1 MKHRTP
7 TRRSYSNSA
16 FTLVELLV
24 VIGIIALLIAI
35 LLPAL
40 AKARSSARTVACA
53 SNLRSI
59 VQGMHLYATQ
69 NKGYFPGGANSSG
82 AFLLLPATPAFSD
95 NNCPEVSQIW
105 DWQAP
110 IAKVQG
116 ITFEPGGT
124 VAERTRRFTQLL
136 EFPAYRCPDN
146 DVIWQPFGSPS
157 AGVLPMNSY
166 TTAAVFHYKRNPS
179 GGSDAGDGQRVSRG
193 EYNPPGGYS
202 PQTTNVGNASRK
214 IYVADGARF
223 STINDPPDYEFRFAG
238 TYGGAYGDVGAWSK
252 FSRSWDRGLAPG
264 NGQTG
269 VDARLY
275 AFRHGTRKSGA
286 SADQFR
292 FNAGFFDGHVET
304 LGDLEG
310 ANPEF
315 WVPKGTEVSTASSQ
329 IYPDVSKQYFS
340 GASAVWVSP

>member
-1 MKHRTP
+1 MNHG
-7 TRRSYSNSA
+7 TRRSYAA

-53 SNLRSI
+53 SNIRSI

-82 AFLLLPATPAFSD
+82 AFLLMPATPAFSD

-116 ITFEPGGT
+116 ITFETGGT
-124 VAERTRRFTQLL
+124 IPQRVARFTQLL
-136 EFPAYRCPDN
+136 EFAAYRCPDN

-166 TTAAVFHYKRNPS
+166 TTAAVFHYKRNPGS
-179 GGSDAGDGQRVSRG
+179 GNSPPVGQTYSRTEYKVPAG
-193 EYNPPGGYS
+193 YA
-202 PQTTNVGNASRK
+202 PQTSNVGSASRK
-214 IYVADGARF
+214 IYIADGARY
-223 STINDPPDYEFRFAG
+223 SDGDVAPDYDFSFSG
-238 TYGGAYGDVGAWSK
+238 GFGGAFSDVGAWSR
-252 FSRSWDRGLAPG
+252 FSNSWNRGRAPG
-264 NGQTG
+264 NNDGTNDG
-269 VDARLY
+269 RVY
-275 AFRHGTRKSGA
+275 AYRHGSRKSGGA
-286 SADQFR
+286 ADSFR

-315 WVPKGTEVSTASSQ
+315 WVPRGTEITTGAGQV
-329 IYPDVSKQYFS
+329 YPDVSKLYFD
-340 GASAVWVSP
+340 GAPAVWVSP

>member
-1 MKHRTP
+1 MKHRT
-7 TRRSYSNSA
+7 RLAQRA

-82 AFLLLPATPAFSD
+82 AFLLQPATPAFSD

-116 ITFEPGGT
+116 ITFETGGT
-124 VAERTRRFTQLL
+124 VAERVRRFTQLL
-136 EFPAYRCPDN
+136 DFPGYKCPEN
-146 DVIWQPFGSPS
+146 EALWQPFGSPS
-157 AGVLPMNSY
+157 AGVVPMNSY
-166 TTAAVFHYKRNPS
+166 TTAMIFHMKRNTGS
-179 GGSDAGDGQRVSRG
+179 GGSVGRTVPNSSFF
-193 EYNPPGGYS
+193 NPPQGYS
-202 PQTTNVGNASRK
+202 PQTGSVGSASRK
-214 IYVADGARF
+214 IFIADGARY
-223 STINDPPDYEFRFAG
+223 SDGGTAPDYDFSFSG
-238 TYGGAYGDVGAWSK
+238 TMGGAFSDQGAWSRH
-252 FSRSWDRGLAPG
+252 SNSWDRALAPG
-264 NGQTG
+264 NGGTG
-269 VDARLY
+269 NDARVY
-275 AFRHGTRKSGA
+275 AFRHGGRRPGGTPDSY
-286 SADQFR
+286 R

-315 WVPKGTEVSTASSQ
+315 WMPRGTEVPSPAQ
-329 IYPDVSKQYFS
+329 EAFKDVIDKYMGGS
-340 GASAVWVSP
+340 GGAAYVAP